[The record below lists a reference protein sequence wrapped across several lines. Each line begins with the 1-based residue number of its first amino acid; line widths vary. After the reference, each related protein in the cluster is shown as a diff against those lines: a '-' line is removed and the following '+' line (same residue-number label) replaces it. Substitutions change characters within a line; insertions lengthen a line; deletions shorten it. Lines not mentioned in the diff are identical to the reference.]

1 MSQEEVYV
9 LEISVTS
16 RSNLCITVTYH
27 TGHMWHPLITR
38 SANSCPEL
46 GSTNSLGNDR
56 FSTSKKVTEAFELEH
71 LNSFFFFFVPQLLSS
86 YNRTA
91 RWCGP
96 ALLFCLIWSH
106 FSANSV
112 LWRVSVCSRCEF
124 QISNVTPP
132 HAR

>member
-38 SANSCPEL
+38 SANLCPEL

-71 LNSFFFFFVPQLLSS
+71 LNSFFFFCPPVVVFLQSHSPLVWACAVVLLDMV
-86 YNRTA
+86 A
-91 RWCGP
+91 
-96 ALLFCLIWSH
+96 FQ
-106 FSANSV
+106 
-112 LWRVSVCSRCEF
+112 CE
-124 QISNVTPP
+124 
-132 HAR
+132 